1 MHYWKTAF
9 LTLVIFGLGGIAG
22 GLITAKII
30 RGKIEYVEKTHPGP
44 EIAHGEWIP
53 QSIGVMERMVKLQPE
68 QVQRI
73 RVIMRKAQQESLRAR
88 AVWQDKAAELNEQ
101 NGPEIRRLREEWQIK
116 TRRGV
121 EAADNAIRELLTEE
135 QKPLFEEFIK
145 MRRGMIQNRLR
156 NGGLPPRAGERPGDR
171 PALPPQP

>member
-1 MHYWKTAF
+1 MHHWKTAF

-22 GLITAKII
+22 GLLTAKII
-30 RGKIEYVEKTHPGP
+30 RGKIEYVEKTRAGP
-44 EIAHGEWIP
+44 EIAHGEWIL
-53 QSIGVMERMVKLQPE
+53 QSIGVMEHMVKLQPE
-68 QVQRI
+68 QVQKVRS
-73 RVIMRKAQQESLRAR
+73 IMRKAQQESLRAR
-88 AVWQDKAAELNEQ
+88 SVWQEKAAELTGQ

-145 MRRGMIQNRLR
+145 KRRGVIQNRLR
-156 NGGLPPRAGERPGDR
+156 NGGPPPRPGDR
-171 PALPPQP
+171 PPLPPRPQP